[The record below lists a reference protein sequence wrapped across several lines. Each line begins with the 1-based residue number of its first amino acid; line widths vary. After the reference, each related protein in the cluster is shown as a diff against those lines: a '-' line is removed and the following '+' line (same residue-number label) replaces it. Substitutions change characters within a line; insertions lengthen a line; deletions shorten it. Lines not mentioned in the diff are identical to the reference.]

1 MRNDPHE
8 VGFDNALTFLEEE
21 ARETIRPRCL
31 VARHVVDRFKNLT
44 LGHWSAKAMQIKW
57 FQIKLLPIEIFATS
71 GASLHDLGEVLV
83 D

>member
-8 VGFDNALTFLEEE
+8 VDFDDAPTFLEEE
-21 ARETIRPRCL
+21 AREAIRPRRL
-31 VARHVVDRFKNLT
+31 VARHVIDRFKNLT
-44 LGHWSAKAMQIKW
+44 LGHWSAKAMQVKW
-57 FQIKLLPIEIFATS
+57 FQIKLFPIEIFATT